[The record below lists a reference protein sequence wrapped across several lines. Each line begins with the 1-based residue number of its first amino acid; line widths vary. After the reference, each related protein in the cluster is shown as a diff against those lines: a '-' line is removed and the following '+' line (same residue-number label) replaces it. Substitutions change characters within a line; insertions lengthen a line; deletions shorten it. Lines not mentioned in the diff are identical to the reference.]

1 MSWVNNINLMRFKKL
16 IIAFV
21 LLTSVFAGELFSQKV
36 KIVNLEE
43 AISIA
48 KKNNSE
54 LKIAQMD
61 KMKADEKVSEVYSE
75 NLVPTLSLSSM
86 YTRALKKQIFS
97 INFMG
102 VTQTFA
108 VGSDNTIQASVNV
121 SEPIPVLGTPVFS
134 GIRIAEMYSKLQEE
148 NVKGIEDKIE
158 ANVKKAFLNVLLL
171 KDVID
176 VNEKSLTN
184 SEDNLKVV
192 ESRYNAGVVTEFD
205 YLRAKVKV
213 ETIKPNLEQAKNNLV
228 LSKKVLK
235 TSMGLK
241 TDEEIDVTGKLA
253 YDSTEVYGSVD
264 AIIRKIAEQNVA
276 IRQLKL
282 NRGINEELVRVN
294 RSSFLPKIYLFG
306 QYVIQAQEDD
316 GKPFS
321 RYFYNNSVNVGIGLS
336 WDLNFFKNSYVVEQ
350 SLIETKKNDEQI
362 LDVKDKLKTQ
372 AQSIII
378 RLEDAKNRIIAQR
391 ETVKMAERGLGLANT
406 SFKSGVINQIDVLDA
421 ELTLSQVRLS
431 YLQAIFDYLTA
442 KADLEQ
448 LLEK

>member
-1 MSWVNNINLMRFKKL
+1 MRFNKF

-21 LLTSVFAGELFSQKV
+21 LFSLVLAGRSSSQNV
-36 KIVNLEE
+36 KIVNLDE

-54 LKIAQMD
+54 LKIAKMD
-61 KMKADEKVSEVYSE
+61 KLKADEKVSEVYAE
-75 NLVPTLSLSSM
+75 NLIPTLTLSAQYS
-86 YTRALKKQIFS
+86 RALKKQFFNID
-97 INFMG
+97 FMG
-102 VTQTFA
+102 VTQRFA
-108 VGSDNTIQASVNV
+108 IGSDNTIQTTLNI

-148 NVKGIEDKIE
+148 NVTGIEDKIE

-176 VNEKSLTN
+176 VNEKSLAN
-184 SEDNLKVV
+184 SEENLKVV
-192 ESRYNAGVVTEFD
+192 DSRYQAGVVTEFD

-213 ETIKPNLEQAKNNLV
+213 ETIKPNLEQARNNLT

-241 TDEEIDVTGKLA
+241 TDEEIDVTGKLS

-264 AIIRKIAEQNVA
+264 AIIKKIAEQNVA

-294 RSSFLPKIYLFG
+294 RSSYLPKIYLFG
-306 QYVIQAQEDD
+306 QYLLQAQEDD

-321 RYFYNNSVNVGIGLS
+321 RYAYNNSINVGIGLS
-336 WDLNFFKNSYVVEQ
+336 WDLNFFKNSHVVEQ
-350 SLIETKKNDEQI
+350 SLIETKKNEEQI

-372 AQSIII
+372 AQSILI
-378 RLEDAKNRIIAQR
+378 RLEDAKNRIVAQR
-391 ETVKMAERGLGLANT
+391 ETVKMAERGLNLANI

-421 ELTLSQVRLS
+421 ELTLSQVRLA
-431 YLQAIFDYLTA
+431 YLQAIYDYLSA

>member
-21 LLTSVFAGELFSQKV
+21 LLTSVFGGELFSQKV

-134 GIRIAEMYSKLQEE
+134 GIRIA
-148 NVKGIEDKIE
+148 E

-350 SLIETKKNDEQI
+350 SLLETKKNDEQI

-391 ETVKMAERGLGLANT
+391 ETVKMAERGLSLANT

>member
-1 MSWVNNINLMRFKKL
+1 MRFNKFL
-16 IIAFV
+16 IAFV
-21 LLTSVFAGELFSQKV
+21 LFSLAFAGESYSQNV

-54 LKIAQMD
+54 LIIAKMD
-61 KMKADEKVSEVYSE
+61 KMKAEEKVSEVYAE
-75 NLVPTLSLSSM
+75 NLVPTIILNSM
-86 YTRALKKQIFS
+86 YTRALKKQFFNID
-97 INFMG
+97 FMG
-102 VTQTFA
+102 VTQSFA
-108 VGSDNTIQASVNV
+108 IGSDNTIQTTLNV

-134 GIRIAEMYSKLQEE
+134 GIRIAQMYSKLQEE
-148 NVKGIEDKIE
+148 NVTSIEDKIE

-176 VNEKSLTN
+176 VNEKSLAT
-184 SEDNLKVV
+184 SEENLKVV
-192 ESRYNAGVVTEFD
+192 DSRYKAGVVTEFD
-205 YLRAKVKV
+205 FLRAKVKV
-213 ETIKPNLEQAKNNLV
+213 ETIKPNLEQAKNNLT

-241 TDEEIDVTGKLA
+241 SDEEIDVTGKLT

-264 AIIRKIAEQNVA
+264 AIIKKIAEQNVA

-294 RSSFLPKIYLFG
+294 RASFLPKIYLFG
-306 QYVIQAQEDD
+306 QYLIQAQEDD

-321 RYFYNNSVNVGIGLS
+321 RYAYNNSINVGIGLS
-336 WDLNFFKNSYVVEQ
+336 WDLNFIKNSHIKEQ

-372 AQSIII
+372 AQSILI
-378 RLEDAKNRIIAQR
+378 RLEDARNRIIAQR
-391 ETVKMAERGLGLANT
+391 ETVQMAERGLDLANI
-406 SFKSGVINQIDVLDA
+406 SFKSGVINQLDVLDA
-421 ELTLSQVRLS
+421 ELTLSQVRLA